1 MVPRVSKLWKVLV
14 SQDIGQHN
22 ALEIFTVK
30 RSIIS
35 EISKELLNYIFAEF
49 DKSSSIKN
57 VTDRLNLD
65 ELQVDGISAKFTAER
80 TKKYRCFFNIF
91 SENWER
97 RYRNFRPSIA
107 LVFYWVFCG
116 NSVLLNREGWYLP

>member
-22 ALEIFTVK
+22 ALEIFAVK
-30 RSIIS
+30 RNIIS

-80 TKKYRCFFNIF
+80 TKKYRCFFQYF
-91 SENWER
+91 
-97 RYRNFRPSIA
+97 
-107 LVFYWVFCG
+107 
-116 NSVLLNREGWYLP
+116 